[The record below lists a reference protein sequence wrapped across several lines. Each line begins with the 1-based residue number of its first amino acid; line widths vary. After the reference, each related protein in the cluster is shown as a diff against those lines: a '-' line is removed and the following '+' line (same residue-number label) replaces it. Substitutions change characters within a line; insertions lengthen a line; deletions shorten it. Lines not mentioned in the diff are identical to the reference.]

1 MPTVVKIM
9 DGVSE
14 LLDNLLDILRTE
26 KLGKWYEKYGVC
38 LIRKWRWSLQV
49 TSQSRNNDFCR
60 TVNVIVADVRF
71 LTCDGV
77 TFSKK
82 FHVVDCNECIVF
94 ITVLTLYRRCVYYTC
109 DLRSTCLC
117 VYIYVVVLVVFS
129 CLQTTS
135 NWINFVYFQL
145 TNGFSFANQCIY
157 SF

>member
-1 MPTVVKIM
+1 MVREVWSVLDTEMTMESAGNLTVK
-9 DGVSE
+9 
-14 LLDNLLDILRTE
+14 
-26 KLGKWYEKYGVC
+26 
-38 LIRKWRWSLQV
+38 
-49 TSQSRNNDFCR
+49 NNDFCR

-135 NWINFVYFQL
+135 N
-145 TNGFSFANQCIY
+145 
-157 SF
+157 